1 MELVLEA
8 DGYGA
13 NKIKDLAEGKK
24 ILDVLEKYYPGHDW
38 FVNCC
43 HQAGTAT
50 VQLMY
55 EGRDKSTRIWK
66 YGFVL
71 HLNKLDGGNIDKK
84 VCNAGGEVLERYNM
98 ARGAVNENSIIDFF
112 KHGVDAGSMVQ

>member
-1 MELVLEA
+1 MELMIEA
-8 DGYGA
+8 DGYGEH
-13 NKIKDLAEGKK
+13 KLKDLAIGKK
-24 ILDVLEKYYPGHDW
+24 ILDILEKYYAGHDW

-55 EGRDKSTRIWK
+55 EGQDKKVRIWK

-71 HLNKLDGGNIDKK
+71 HLINLVGDELDKK
-84 VCNAGGEVLERYNM
+84 VMRAGGEVLERYNM
-98 ARGAVNENSIIDFF
+98 ARKAVSENSIIDFF
-112 KHGVDAGSMVQ
+112 TNGIDAGSMVN